1 MRSRATGSGREAP
14 KGATEIAGAAAFIV
28 FRIAQ
33 NALKTMR
40 KANFELP
47 AGARYFAFLSEFLV
61 FLTLCADRIAHR
73 RGDDAWRVEFTTALA
88 NRVGAVPRRQRGRA
102 AAGGD
107 APEECKRRFIAL
119 VNARSPDYAECGFDD
134 NGPDYTFLRCL
145 GHRVADGDGGAR
157 SDLGGAAGDRLR
169 GARGRRDAAAGDGR
183 VCSTP
188 VRAPARSSSIG
199 LGE

>member
-1 MRSRATGSGREAP
+1 MRVKSRWFKPQAP

-61 FLTLCADRIAHR
+61 FLTLCADRIAWR
-73 RGDDAWRVEFTTALA
+73 RGDEAWRVEFTTALA
-88 NRVGAVPRRQRGRA
+88 NRVGQYLADNEA
-102 AAGGD
+102 DLLETAS
-107 APEECKRRFIAL
+107 PEECKRRYIAL
-119 VNARSPDYAECGFDD
+119 VNARSPDYAECGFDE
-134 NGPDYTFLRCL
+134 NGPDYAFLRCL
-145 GHRVADGDGGAR
+145 GHRVAEVMEEGEWTWAVPQVIDCEAPEAVET
-157 SDLGGAAGDRLR
+157 LQKAMAGLLDT
-169 GARGRRDAAAGDGR
+169 
-183 VCSTP
+183 TP
-188 VRAPARSSSIG
+188 RPARSSTIG